1 MTAPL
6 VSIVIPCYNA
16 EKYVGEAIQSALDQ
30 TYPNF
35 EVIVI
40 DDGSTDGSLERI
52 RSFGEAI
59 RWETGPNR
67 GGAAARNRG
76 VGLARGR
83 LVQFLDADDLLY
95 PQKLAR
101 QVPLAV
107 ANSGNLVLCDWET
120 GPIDR
125 PDQRQ
130 VRSNTYAGDDPV
142 IRALSERIHT
152 PAPLHSKELLES
164 IGGFREELPCGQD
177 RDLYLRLA
185 CAGASFSH
193 LSDVLYIV
201 RKRPGSVSSNTIRV
215 LDGNGRIHGNAYAEL
230 KRAGKLTER
239 RAAAFAGRMACDARQ
254 YLQCGMKAKAREYFR
269 AARRMH
275 PGGGIREAYSPLGRV
290 LCGVLGPALTDRI
303 AVSTRSVRA
312 RIRRLRLPS

>member
-16 EKYVGEAIQSALDQ
+16 ERYVGEAIQSALEQ
-30 TYPNF
+30 SYPNK

-59 RWETGPNR
+59 RWQSGPNR

-76 VGLARGR
+76 VGLARAR

-107 ANSGNLVLCDWET
+107 AEPANLVLCDWEV
-120 GPIDR
+120 GPIDHPER
-125 PDQRQ
+125 RQ

-193 LSDVLYIV
+193 LAEVLYIV
-201 RKRPGSVSSNTIRV
+201 RRRPGSVSSNTVRV
-215 LDGNGRIHGNAYAEL
+215 LEVNGRIHGEAYAEL
-230 KRAGKLTER
+230 ERAGKLTEP
-239 RAAAFAGRMACDARQ
+239 RAAAFAGRMAHDARQ
-254 YLQCGMKAKAREYFR
+254 YLRHGMKDKAREYFR
-269 AARRMH
+269 TARRMH
-275 PGGGIREAYSPLGRV
+275 PGGGIRDAFSPLGRV
-290 LCGVLGPALTDRI
+290 LCGVLGPVLTDRI
-303 AVSTRSVRA
+303 AGSTRRLRA
-312 RIRRLRLPS
+312 RIRRLGLPS